1 MVVQLSKQIKST
13 SRIYLFGPCIV
24 HSSEG
29 KNRTLKL
36 ALEDVF
42 LDQQKS
48 VVVIVYVFPG
58 VLASLIM
65 SEMHHSAST

>member
-13 SRIYLFGPCIV
+13 SRIYLFGPRIV
-24 HSSEG
+24 HSWG
-29 KNRTLKL
+29 GVNRTPKL
-36 ALEDVF
+36 ALEEVF

-58 VLASLIM
+58 VLASLM